1 MVWELNMSV
10 VESQDVDFVVLS
22 EDYSR
27 YLLSDGTILKAKV
40 VVRKIFFNPQKTP
53 EGYPANMG
61 IDSINATAVIA
72 PPSLRR
78 QPNIQP
84 FNPQVEKGIE
94 IKFEEQEVKTQEY
107 MTTNGFRITV
117 KPVVTKIF
125 KYPRAN
131 QYGEPIYNLVM
142 QAITNIEKIEST
154 Q

>member
-1 MVWELNMSV
+1 M
-10 VESQDVDFVVLS
+10 VESQEVDFVVLS

-27 YLLSDGTILKAKV
+27 YLVNDGTIIKAKV

-53 EGYPANMG
+53 EGYPAGVG
-61 IDSINATAVIA
+61 IDAMNAIA
-72 PPSLRR
+72 AIVPAALRR
-78 QPNIQP
+78 QPSFEP
-84 FNPQVEKGIE
+84 FNPQVDKGTE

-125 KYPRAN
+125 KYPKVN
-131 QYGEPIYNLVM
+131 NYGEPIYNMVI
-142 QAITNIEKIEST
+142 QSITNIEKIEST